1 MEEMKQIIIPEDLDS
16 IEITEDELPDV
27 ISEQFRNIV
36 EIDKQIILAEEKCTT
51 AKELAEKQVKAK
63 STNKT
68 EAINSTQSAVRSI
81 VDAQT
86 SLAEAQKLLFDN
98 QQKMAAGMRYLLILG
113 SSSIAMNRI
122 VIAEL
127 EGKLKKASEEEL
139 SKAARQELIN
149 VIKLLREQ
157 ESAFSK
163 QDRMSEQLSETA
175 KTVKVHG
182 AEIVGIKEVDRK
194 QSEKDVEHDG
204 LIAKNA
210 SKNIE
215 QDTEIQRQ
223 KKVDEGHD
231 VLLKQVK
238 TLAIVGIC
246 IATIAL
252 LLAIIALVT

>member
-1 MEEMKQIIIPEDLDS
+1 MEETKQIIIPEDLDS

-238 TLAIVGIC
+238 TLAIVGIG

>member
-1 MEEMKQIIIPEDLDS
+1 MEETKQIIIPDDLDS

-27 ISEQFRNIV
+27 ISEQFKNIV
-36 EIDKQIILAEEKCTT
+36 EIDKQIILAEEKCTI

-210 SKNIE
+210 SKNLE

-238 TLAIVGIC
+238 TLAIVGIG

>member
-1 MEEMKQIIIPEDLDS
+1 MEETKQIIIPEDLDS

>member
-1 MEEMKQIIIPEDLDS
+1 MEETKKIIIPDDLDS
-16 IEITEDELPDV
+16 IEVTEDELPDV

-98 QQKMAAGMRYLLILG
+98 QQRMAAGMRYLLILG

-210 SKNIE
+210 SKNLE

-238 TLAIVGIC
+238 TLAIVGIG